1 MLKVNPNV
9 SENSWMNQVIK
20 PEEYEK
26 HMENGKDFI
35 DDDQIWNTINK
46 AQEPDKERVREIMA
60 RSFDIK
66 TLSPD
71 EIATLIKV
79 KDPEVWDEMYK
90 MADKIKK
97 KVYDNRIVTFAPL
110 YCGNYCVNNC
120 LYCGF
125 RSENTNEKRVCLSM
139 EDIKKEAEVLAGE
152 IGHKRVIAV
161 YGEHPKTDADYI
173 ADSIKAMYSVSVKT
187 KHGHSE
193 IRRVNINSAPFCV
206 DDLRKLHE
214 VGIGTYQVFQETY
227 HHDTYKKLHPANTIK
242 GNYPWRLYVHH
253 RAYEAG
259 IDDVAI
265 GALFGLYDWRFEVLG
280 LLHHA
285 IELENKFGVGPHT
298 ISFPRLTPASNS
310 PLFNKPDNQKY
321 FVSDEDFKK
330 IVCLLRLAVPYTGL
344 IITAR
349 EKKEIRDDVM
359 FVGCTQTDASTVI
372 GIGGY
377 AANTGMQELDEQQF
391 MLGDTRSLDELI
403 GDFARKGV
411 ITSFCTSGYR
421 CGRTGDQIM
430 EMLKAGHEK
439 HFCKLNAI
447 LTFREWLD
455 DFASEETKKAGEQVI
470 RKEIEQVKAQTP
482 SVFSKKLYDTTMA
495 YYERICNGERDL
507 FI

>member
-1 MLKVNPNV
+1 MHQVNTQASP
-9 SENSWMNQVIK
+9 SSWINKVIK

-26 HMENGKDFI
+26 HMVDGKDFI
-35 DDDQIWNTINK
+35 DDDKIWATINNS
-46 AQEPDKERVREIMA
+46 QEPSRERVREIMA
-60 RSFDIK
+60 KSFDIK
-66 TLSPD
+66 TLTP
-71 EIATLIKV
+71 EELATLIKV
-79 KDPEVWDEMYK
+79 RDPEVWQEMFV
-90 MADKIKK
+90 MADKVKK

-110 YCGNYCVNNC
+110 YCSNYCVNNC

-125 RSENTNEKRVCLSM
+125 RSENKDEKRMCLDM
-139 EDIKKEAEVLAGE
+139 AALKKEVEVLAGD

-161 YGEHPKTDADYI
+161 YGEHPQTDGDYI
-173 ADSIKAMYSVSVKT
+173 AESIKTIYSVQVKT
-187 KHGHSE
+187 KKGQGE
-193 IRRVNINSAPFCV
+193 IRRVNVNAAPLCV

-227 HHDTYKKLHPANTIK
+227 HHETYRKVHPEGTIK

-280 LLHHA
+280 LLTHA
-285 IELENKFGVGPHT
+285 IELETKFGVGPHT
-298 ISFPRLTPASNS
+298 ISFPRMNPASHS
-310 PLFNKPDNQKY
+310 PLFEETGHDKY

-330 IVCLLRLAVPYTGL
+330 IVCLIRLAVPYTGL

-349 EKKEIRDDVM
+349 ETKEIRDDVL
-359 FVGCTQTDASTVI
+359 FVGCTQTDASTII

-377 AANTGMQELDEQQF
+377 ANNTGEQNIDEQQF
-391 MLGDTRSLDELI
+391 MLGDTRTLDQLI
-403 GDFARKGV
+403 HDLAKKGV

-421 CGRTGDQIM
+421 CGRTGDEIM
-430 EMLKAGHEK
+430 TMLKAGHEK

-447 LTFREWLD
+447 LTYREWLE
-455 DFASEETKKAGEQVI
+455 DFASDETKKAGEEVI
-470 RKEIEQVKAQTP
+470 KKEIAQVKAQTP
-482 SVFSKKLYDTTMA
+482 TVFSKKLYETTMA

-507 FI
+507 YI

>member
-1 MLKVNPNV
+1 
-9 SENSWMNQVIK
+9 
-20 PEEYEK
+20 
-26 HMENGKDFI
+26 
-35 DDDQIWNTINK
+35 
-46 AQEPDKERVREIMA
+46 
-60 RSFDIK
+60 
-66 TLSPD
+66 
-71 EIATLIKV
+71 
-79 KDPEVWDEMYK
+79 
-90 MADKIKK
+90 
-97 KVYDNRIVTFAPL
+97 
-110 YCGNYCVNNC
+110 
-120 LYCGF
+120 
-125 RSENTNEKRVCLSM
+125 M
-139 EDIKKEAEVLAGE
+139 EDIKKEAEVIAGK

-161 YGEHPKTDADYI
+161 YGEHPKTDANYI
-173 ADSIKAMYSVSVKT
+173 ADSIKAMYTVSVKT

-193 IRRVNINSAPFCV
+193 IRRVNINAAPFCV

-227 HHDTYKKLHPANTIK
+227 HHETYKKLHPANTIK

-310 PLFNKPDNQKY
+310 PLFNDPDLGKY

-377 AANTGMQELDEQQF
+377 AADTGMQELDEQQF

-430 EMLKAGHEK
+430 TLLKAGHEK

-455 DFASEETKKAGEQVI
+455 DFASEETKKAGEKVI
-470 RKEIEQVKAQTP
+470 RKEIEEVKAQTP
-482 SVFSKKLYDTTMA
+482 TVFSKKLYDTTMA

>member
-1 MLKVNPNV
+1 
-9 SENSWMNQVIK
+9 
-20 PEEYEK
+20 
-26 HMENGKDFI
+26 ME
-35 DDDQIWNTINK
+35 Q
-46 AQEPDKERVREIMA
+46 
-60 RSFDIK
+60 
-66 TLSPD
+66 L
-71 EIATLIKV
+71 
-79 KDPEVWDEMYK
+79 
-90 MADKIKK
+90 
-97 KVYDNRIVTFAPL
+97 
-110 YCGNYCVNNC
+110 
-120 LYCGF
+120 
-125 RSENTNEKRVCLSM
+125 
-139 EDIKKEAEVLAGE
+139 KKEVEVLAGK

-161 YGEHPKTDADYI
+161 YGEHPSSDADYI
-173 ADSIKAMYSVSVKT
+173 AKTIETMYSVSAKT
-187 KHGHSE
+187 KHGHGE
-193 IRRVNINSAPFCV
+193 IRRVNVNAAPMSV
-206 DDLRKLHE
+206 DDLRKLHK

-227 HHDTYKKLHPANTIK
+227 HHDTYKRLHPQNTIK
-242 GNYPWRLYVHH
+242 GNYDWRLYVHH

-259 IDDVAI
+259 IDDVAT
-265 GALFGLYDWRFEVLG
+265 GVLFGLYDWRFEMLG

-285 IELENKFGVGPHT
+285 IELETKFGVGPHT

-310 PLFNKPDNQKY
+310 PLFKEADHQKY

-330 IVCLLRLAVPYTGL
+330 IVCLLRLSVPYTGL

-349 EKKEIRDDVM
+349 EKQEIRDDVM

-377 AANTGMQELDEQQF
+377 SEHDSKQQNIDEQQF

-403 GDFARKGV
+403 RDFAGRGV

-430 EMLKAGHEK
+430 ELLKAGQEK

-455 DFASEETKKAGEQVI
+455 DFASEETKKIGEEVI
-470 RKEIEQVKAQTP
+470 KKEMAEVKAQTP
-482 SVFSKKLYDTTMA
+482 SVFSKKLYETTMG